1 MRLSQSLFKTRR
13 EVPADAETRGTQLL
27 IRAGYLHKVGSGLY
41 ARLPLLTRTLHKLG
55 ALIRKELDPVA
66 QEVSLPA
73 LQPAA
78 LWRQSGRWDAYRAEG
93 LMFAVQDR
101 AGRELALAPTHEEVA
116 AALAREV
123 VGSYRDLPL
132 SVYQIGPKFRDELRP
147 RAGLL
152 RTREF
157 MMKDGYSFHADAAD
171 LRRHFGTV
179 SDAYGR
185 ILTRLG
191 APWQRVEADSGS
203 IGGAGSRE
211 FMILSDVG
219 EDELLRTPDG
229 RYAAN
234 AEQAVSRAERVGASP
249 FAAFARVHTP
259 GASSVE
265 AVAAALGCAAGHVVK
280 TLLYTARVGG
290 GPESEQVW
298 PVLVCLRGDHS
309 LNPVKLRNAVAA
321 RVDGPLLSLEA
332 AAPGDW
338 TEGDRTEGDWAEGDW
353 AEGRY
358 PEGEGG
364 TLPLGFVGPDLP
376 DTVVARRA
384 GVRPEFLR
392 LCDVAAAGAR
402 GFVAGANEAGWHVAG
417 ADWDVTHTRPEV
429 AELRQARAGEAS
441 VHDLSQ
447 RLESARGIE
456 VGHVFQLGTRYTAA
470 LGATFTAA
478 DGREQPLHMGC
489 YGIGVTRLAQALA
502 EVWAD
507 DRGLVWP
514 AVLAPHT
521 VMLTVVD
528 PGDPAQREAA
538 ESLYAALRAAGL
550 DPLLDDRDVRP
561 GVKFADADLVGLP
574 WRVTVGRHAVQ
585 GEAELTGR
593 RSGETQ
599 RVRLAEVVNEL
610 RARLAAGLI
619 PG

>member
-13 EVPADAETRGTQLL
+13 EAPADAETRGTQLL

-41 ARLPLLTRTLHKLG
+41 ASLPLLTRTLHKLE
-55 ALIRKELDPVA
+55 ALIREELGPVA

-73 LQPAA
+73 LQSAA

-132 SVYQIGPKFRDELRP
+132 SVYQIGRKFRDELRP

-157 MMKDGYSFHADAAD
+157 TMKDGYSFHADEAD
-171 LRRHFGTV
+171 LRRHFGEV
-179 SDAYGR
+179 SDAYAR
-185 ILTRLG
+185 LLTRLG
-191 APWQRVEADSGS
+191 APWQVVEADSGS

-211 FMILSDVG
+211 FMILNDVG

-229 RYAAN
+229 RSAAN
-234 AEQAVSRAERVGASP
+234 AEQAVSRAAEVGASP
-249 FAAFARVHTP
+249 FAAYARVHTP
-259 GASSVE
+259 GTSSVE
-265 AVAAALGCAAGHVVK
+265 AVAAALGCGAGHVVK

-290 GPESEQVW
+290 PESGQVW

-321 RVDGPLLSLEA
+321 RVDGPLLTLEA
-332 AAPGDW
+332 AVPGDW
-338 TEGDRTEGDWAEGDW
+338 TAD
-353 AEGRY
+353 
-358 PEGEGG
+358 P
-364 TLPLGFVGPDLP
+364 LPLGFVGPDLP

-384 GVRPEFLR
+384 GVRPEVLR
-392 LCDVAAAGAR
+392 LCDTAAAGAR
-402 GFVAGANEAGWHVAG
+402 GFVAGANEVGWHVVG
-417 ADWDVTHTRPEV
+417 ADWDVTHARPEV

-441 VHDLSQ
+441 VQDASQ

-478 DGREQPLHMGC
+478 DGREQALHMGC

-538 ESLYAALRAAGL
+538 EGLYAALRAAGL

-574 WRVTVGRHAVQ
+574 WRVTVGRHAAQ
-585 GEAELTGR
+585 GEAELTAR
-593 RSGETQ
+593 RSGETW
-599 RVRLAEVVNEL
+599 RVPLAGVVDAL
-610 RARLAAGLI
+610 RARLAA
-619 PG
+619 PD